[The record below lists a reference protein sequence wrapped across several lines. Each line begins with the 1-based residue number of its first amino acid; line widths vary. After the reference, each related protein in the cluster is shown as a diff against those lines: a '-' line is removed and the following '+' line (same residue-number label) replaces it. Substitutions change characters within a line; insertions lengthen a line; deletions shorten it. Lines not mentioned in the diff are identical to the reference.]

1 MKNHHIKQLDAH
13 YFSVLPIMCCRYV
26 SQITGPLIQAALN
39 PTDDAIADVLGAGC
53 CFAPVCT
60 YEASITTA
68 TPFGCRESHIPIA
81 ICLVR
86 RSWTGGKKKKK
97 TRTQDTL

>member
-1 MKNHHIKQLDAH
+1 M
-13 YFSVLPIMCCRYV
+13 
-26 SQITGPLIQAALN
+26 TGPLIQKALN

-68 TPFGCRESHIPIA
+68 TPSGCRESHIAMA

-86 RSWTGGKKKKK
+86 RSWTGGKKKK
-97 TRTQDTL
+97 TQDTL